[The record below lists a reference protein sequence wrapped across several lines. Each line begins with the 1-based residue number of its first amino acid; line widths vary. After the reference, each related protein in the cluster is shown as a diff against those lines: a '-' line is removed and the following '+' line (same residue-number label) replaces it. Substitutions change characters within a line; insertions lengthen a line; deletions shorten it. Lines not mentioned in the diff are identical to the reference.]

1 MIRQKKYHKY
11 FICRLL
17 YQSYKFVGIVSYEIS
32 TGGFVSI
39 LVEILDRDGAVV
51 GSSSK
56 VQDVITIVNAHFWWP
71 YTMTNLIPGYQY
83 TLKVG
88 TPVYI

>member
-1 MIRQKKYHKY
+1 MTKKKYLYKY

-17 YQSYKFVGIVSYEIS
+17 YKSYKFAGIVSYIVY

-83 TLKVG
+83 TFKVG